1 LLIAKEEREARSL
14 PQADIDMPSNEINF
28 DVPNETLPLPEGD
41 VADSQTLSR
50 KRPAAKSKTSKR
62 RRIEKSPS
70 PVASSSQENSSSSDD
85 EDEEDQPPVNT
96 VIIGGKMIRQLPF
109 QAVPRKMQGQRPRP
123 RPLLRSRQ
131 QSNPDNNMSTDL
143 PSADASTTDTRPS
156 DDAMVIDTPS
166 MSPTAL
172 GSREISVDRDD
183 ETAIDTST
191 TSPDSPVG
199 HKAVVGH
206 DTSSVVLD
214 DSAWPV
220 WFRNGYGV
228 LKEANLGEK
237 WEELLVKYV
246 AIETRAKFV
255 NPKGAMHAL
264 SSDKRPTEVE
274 WWIGRARKLQPAIKN
289 IPKFETSFWAWWKA
303 LQPRWREVRDVP
315 GVLTHAHRQG
325 DGDWSELDK
334 PGQNG
339 FLTVISL
346 LSWWGQALRGGS
358 LGMVEWQAAADDVNW
373 VLTQMLNV
381 TDRG

>member
-50 KRPAAKSKTSKR
+50 KRPAVKSKTSKR

-131 QSNPDNNMSTDL
+131 QSNPNNNMSTDL

-183 ETAIDTST
+183 ETAINTST
-191 TSPDSPVG
+191 TSPNSPVS

-237 WEELLVKYV
+237 WEDLLVKYV
-246 AIETRAKFV
+246 AIETQVKFI

-264 SSDKRPTEVE
+264 SLDKCPTEVE

-358 LGMVEWQAAADDVNW
+358 LGMVEWQAATDDVNW

>member
-1 LLIAKEEREARSL
+1 
-14 PQADIDMPSNEINF
+14 
-28 DVPNETLPLPEGD
+28 
-41 VADSQTLSR
+41 
-50 KRPAAKSKTSKR
+50 
-62 RRIEKSPS
+62 
-70 PVASSSQENSSSSDD
+70 
-85 EDEEDQPPVNT
+85 
-96 VIIGGKMIRQLPF
+96 
-109 QAVPRKMQGQRPRP
+109 
-123 RPLLRSRQ
+123 
-131 QSNPDNNMSTDL
+131 
-143 PSADASTTDTRPS
+143 
-156 DDAMVIDTPS
+156 
-166 MSPTAL
+166 
-172 GSREISVDRDD
+172 
-183 ETAIDTST
+183 
-191 TSPDSPVG
+191 
-199 HKAVVGH
+199 
-206 DTSSVVLD
+206 
-214 DSAWPV
+214 
-220 WFRNGYGV
+220 
-228 LKEANLGEK
+228 
-237 WEELLVKYV
+237 LVKYV

-303 LQPRWREVRDVP
+303 LQPRWREVGDVP